1 MNVWLVNKFSR
12 IDAGWLLP
20 LGEGSNSRNFQSQGM
35 VKLWWKYFHFNI
47 HGLSTCTCKINKYL
61 IRLLQKSHF
70 PRMNHFWSNNKQ
82 SRSKMR
88 KRWYF
93 GWKWRR
99 LVVVLLF
106 LYLLSVQPPDLYFTS
121 QSCEYISFF
130 HALLIYIF
138 HHFYW
143 YLYEKDIGTCTPKTN
158 RLLPSVGRTVEIIS
172 LVLDTLW

>member
-1 MNVWLVNKFSR
+1 MLAGCCPWARDR
-12 IDAGWLLP
+12 IPGIFKAKAWW
-20 LGEGSNSRNFQSQGM
+20 NFDGNT
-35 VKLWWKYFHFNI
+35 FI
-47 HGLSTCTCKINKYL
+47 STYMDSAHVCKINKYL

-99 LVVVLLF
+99 LVAVLLF

-158 RLLPSVGRTVEIIS
+158 RPLPSVGRTVEIIS